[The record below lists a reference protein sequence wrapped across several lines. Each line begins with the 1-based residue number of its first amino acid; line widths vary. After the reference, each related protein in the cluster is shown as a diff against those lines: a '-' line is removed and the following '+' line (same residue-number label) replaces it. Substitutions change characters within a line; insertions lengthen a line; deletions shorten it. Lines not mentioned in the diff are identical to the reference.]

1 MCCYHL
7 GTVQDCNY
15 RLGYYAF
22 CHAIDNRNSV
32 MAILEDKFRPLELL
46 RYAGLF
52 TWLCLTVPL
61 LLIRSI
67 VDEPMVAERYL
78 AWWGLHVLFG
88 LTYWNQVRE
97 LPLKAP
103 LAYRLVTLTV
113 LTGSALAIC
122 LASESS
128 LGGVLLL
135 VVAGLVPWML
145 ERRAAIAWLLAQ
157 NIALAVVISQ
167 LPGISFA
174 DASVAAGLF
183 LSISLFAFISSYVAL
198 RQHMARDELRKVNS
212 ELRATQALLAEN
224 TRIAERVRISR
235 ELHDLV
241 GHHLTAL
248 TLNLEVATHLVN
260 DKALEH
266 VQQAHSLAKLLLADV
281 REVVSEMR
289 DDDKVDLSAALRTLV
304 EGVPQPRIHLDL
316 PTELQMTDPARAQV
330 LLRCAQEVI
339 TNSVRHAE
347 ARNLW
352 IRLRLENE
360 GVDMRAR
367 DDGRGAENFE
377 AGNGLKG
384 MTERLR
390 GLGGTLDVNTAPGKG
405 FALRAW
411 VPLEMDTLDRQIE
424 DADAGDVSVQEGA
437 A

>member
-1 MCCYHL
+1 MPIFEVSY
-7 GTVQDCNY
+7 
-15 RLGYYAF
+15 
-22 CHAIDNRNSV
+22 
-32 MAILEDKFRPLELL
+32 RPLELL

-52 TWLCLTVPL
+52 TWLVLTIPL
-61 LLIRSI
+61 LFIRSV
-67 VDEPMVAERYL
+67 VDEPVPAEQYL
-78 AWWGLHVLFG
+78 AWWALHVLFG

-103 LAYRLVTLTV
+103 LSYRLVTLTV

-145 ERRAAIAWLLAQ
+145 DRTAAVSWVLGQNVLLA
-157 NIALAVVISQ
+157 IVISL
-167 LPGISFA
+167 LPGTTFA
-174 DASVAAGLF
+174 DASVNAGLF
-183 LSISLFAFISSYVAL
+183 LGISLFAFISSFVAL
-198 RQHMARDELRKVNS
+198 RQHTARDELRKVNS

-248 TLNLEVATHLVN
+248 TLNLEVATHLVEG
-260 DKALEH
+260 KALEH

-281 REVVSEMR
+281 REVVSDMR
-289 DDDKVDLSAALRTLV
+289 DDDKVDLAVALETLV
-304 EGVPQPRIHLDL
+304 EGVPEPRIHLDL
-316 PTELQMTDPARAQV
+316 PEEVAMTDPGRAQV

-352 IRLRLENE
+352 IRLRPE
-360 GVDMRAR
+360 GDGVELRAR
-367 DDGRGAENFE
+367 DDGRGVKNFVP
-377 AGNGLKG
+377 GNGLIG
-384 MTERLR
+384 MSERLKA
-390 GLGGTLDVNTAPGKG
+390 LGGTLDVITAAGKG
-405 FALRAW
+405 FALRAIM
-411 VPLEMDTLDRQIE
+411 PLEADKLDRQIE
-424 DADAGDVSVQEGA
+424 EVDAGALEAREKTG
-437 A
+437 